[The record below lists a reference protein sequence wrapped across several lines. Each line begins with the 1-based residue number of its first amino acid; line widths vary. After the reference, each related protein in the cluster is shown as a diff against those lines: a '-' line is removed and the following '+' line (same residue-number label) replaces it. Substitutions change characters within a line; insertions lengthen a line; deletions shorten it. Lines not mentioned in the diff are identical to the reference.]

1 MRQKPRLLLL
11 DAGAVI
17 GAFACGGWEALCDAY
32 HIVVPATVIG
42 EARYYL
48 DPGGNQ
54 QTIDLEPYIASG
66 RIEVY
71 EASAVELA
79 LTISTLHPTIRD
91 RIHAGELEA
100 LTYLRLQV
108 DKEGI
113 AFISTDGVAIQV
125 THAFDAADCALSL
138 DAVLR
143 KCGITK
149 ELHHMYCDAFVAKH
163 RQQGE
168 ILFLQGLLVS
178 GPQRPGG

>member
-79 LTISTLHPTIRD
+79 LTI
-91 RIHAGELEA
+91 G
-100 LTYLRLQV
+100 QV
-108 DKEGI
+108 P
-113 AFISTDGVAIQV
+113 F
-125 THAFDAADCALSL
+125 CL
-138 DAVLR
+138 
-143 KCGITK
+143 
-149 ELHHMYCDAFVAKH
+149 
-163 RQQGE
+163 
-168 ILFLQGLLVS
+168 
-178 GPQRPGG
+178 